1 MPNPR
6 NLQRIFVV
14 DDEYA
19 IASSL
24 ARILRYEGFDDV
36 SYFTDPLKALEAV
49 NAKAPDL
56 LITDVVMLPLT
67 GLELVMKMQKIC
79 PECKIILFSGSPST
93 SELLEIA
100 NGEGYNFEVLAK
112 PLHPD
117 VLMAK
122 VRLGLGLRINNRM
135 TGIPLGES
143 RLDQTHECP
152 QSPRGSVLT

>member
-1 MPNPR
+1 MPNTR
-6 NLQRIFVV
+6 NPQRIPVV

-24 ARILRYEGFDDV
+24 ASILRYEGFDDV

-49 NAKAPDL
+49 NAEAPDL

-67 GLELVMKMQKIC
+67 GLELVMKTQKIC
-79 PECKIILFSGSPST
+79 PECKIILFSGSPTT

-112 PLHPD
+112 PIHPSELVD
-117 VLMAK
+117 K
-122 VRLGLGLRINNRM
+122 VRSRLGLAN
-135 TGIPLGES
+135 
-143 RLDQTHECP
+143 
-152 QSPRGSVLT
+152 